1 MRYDFDGSKIATI
14 FLARFSAIIERSTIH
29 YGRGCRSQVS
39 MLIKSIDRKIPL
51 ACPRFHAC
59 TSQRVVRTHRHGE
72 LELCNNTKNKNL
84 LFLCLDV

>member
-14 FLARFSAIIERSTIH
+14 IGLDRLRSLKGVQSTTER
-29 YGRGCRSQVS
+29 GAGSQVS
-39 MLIKSIDRKIPL
+39 ILIKNIQREIPL

-72 LELCNNTKNKNL
+72 L
-84 LFLCLDV
+84 